1 MNEVI
6 REPPELIELAERYDF
21 ITRHLATSFKK
32 QLELARAEGDRE
44 EAIKNEIK
52 LGVLIAARGLFS
64 GEYRLV
70 AKSKPAGNWGEV

>member
-1 MNEVI
+1 MNET
-6 REPPELIELAERYDF
+6 PELIELAERYDF

-52 LGVLIAARGLFS
+52 LGVLLAARGLFS
-64 GEYRLV
+64 GSYRV
-70 AKSKPAGNWGEV
+70 VVKTKPAGHWGEV